1 MGRGIINDTLSAE
14 TGFKPL
20 DEELVRRRVQFTFN
34 IELEIEKKSLV
45 ASQSDIVTARCFLST
60 RTELHLECLRL
71 S

>member
-1 MGRGIINDTLSAE
+1 MIHSVQKLVSSLFMKN
-14 TGFKPL
+14 
-20 DEELVRRRVQFTFN
+20 LVRRRVQFTLN